1 MAKKRTLR
9 DYTALGS
16 MGAELVL
23 QNLPFVLF
31 LGFLAIIYIANA
43 HFAEKRVREVFEL
56 QKEVKDL
63 RREYHSLRADI
74 AFNSRR
80 TELAR
85 QLKDK
90 GMGQSIRRQKKVQV
104 GDE

>member
-1 MAKKRTLR
+1 
-9 DYTALGS
+9 
-16 MGAELVL
+16 MGAELIL

-43 HFAEKRVREVFEL
+43 HYAEKRVREVFKL

-90 GMGQSIRRQKKVQV
+90 DMGQSIRRQKKVQV
-104 GDE
+104 AD

>member
-1 MAKKRTLR
+1 MANKKSLR
-9 DYTALGS
+9 GYSALGNMS
-16 MGAELVL
+16 AELVF

-31 LGFLAIIYIANA
+31 LSFLAIVYIANA
-43 HFAEKRVREVFEL
+43 HYAEKRVREVFEL

-85 QLKDK
+85 QLKSK
-90 GMGQSIRRQKKVQV
+90 GMGQSIRRQKKIRVP
-104 GDE
+104 E

>member
-1 MAKKRTLR
+1 MAKKNSLSSYAMLEGMRSDR
-9 DYTALGS
+9 I
-16 MGAELVL
+16 L
-23 QNLPFVLF
+23 QNLPFIVF
-31 LGFLAIIYIANA
+31 AGFLAVVYIANA
-43 HFAEKRVREVFEL
+43 HSAEKRIREVYQL

-74 AFNSRR
+74 AYNSRR

-90 GMGQSIRRQKKVQV
+90 GIGQSVQRQKKIKAPQS
-104 GDE
+104 

>member
-1 MAKKRTLR
+1 MAKKNSLSN
-9 DYTALGS
+9 YTALGS
-16 MGAELVL
+16 MSAELIL
-23 QNLPFVLF
+23 QNLPFVVF
-31 LGFLAIIYIANA
+31 IGFLAVVYIANA
-43 HFAEKRVREVFEL
+43 HNAEKRIREVYQY

-90 GMGQSIRRQKKVQV
+90 GIGQSIQRQKKIKVPKP
-104 GDE
+104 

>member
-16 MGAELVL
+16 MSAELVL

-43 HFAEKRVREVFEL
+43 HYAEKRIREVFEL

-63 RREYHSLRADI
+63 RREYHSIRADI

-85 QLKDK
+85 QLKDE
-90 GMGQSIRRQKKVQV
+90 GLGQSVKRQKKIRVP
-104 GDE
+104 EE

>member
-1 MAKKRTLR
+1 MAKKRSNL
-9 DYTALGS
+9 ALGS
-16 MGAELVL
+16 KGAELVL

-31 LGFLAIIYIANA
+31 MGFLAIIYIANA

-63 RREYHSLRADI
+63 RREDHSLRADI
-74 AFNSRR
+74 AYNSRR

-90 GMGQSIRRQKKVQV
+90 GLGQSIRRQKKIKVSK
-104 GDE
+104 

>member
-1 MAKKRTLR
+1 MAKKKSLG

-16 MGAELVL
+16 KGAELVL

-43 HFAEKRVREVFEL
+43 HYAEKRVREVFEL

-85 QLKDK
+85 QLKEK
-90 GMGQSIRRQKKVQV
+90 GLGQSIHRQIKVEVPEQ
-104 GDE
+104 